1 MPRHREPD
9 SFGFV
14 VTDIARLIRAE
25 MDRRIA
31 EAGIGVTA
39 GEARALSHAARAG
52 AVRQTALAERM
63 GVEAMT
69 ASGYLDRLEA
79 QGLIERQ
86 PDPSDR
92 RAKLVCLT
100 DAAQDVLTAVTRLG
114 DDLRLTIASTMSD
127 ADWRALN
134 AGLLQV
140 RDALASMRAEN
151 RESDAA

>member
-1 MPRHREPD
+1 
-9 SFGFV
+9 
-14 VTDIARLIRAE
+14 
-25 MDRRIA
+25 
-31 EAGIGVTA
+31 
-39 GEARALSHAARAG
+39 
-52 AVRQTALAERM
+52 
-63 GVEAMT
+63 MT